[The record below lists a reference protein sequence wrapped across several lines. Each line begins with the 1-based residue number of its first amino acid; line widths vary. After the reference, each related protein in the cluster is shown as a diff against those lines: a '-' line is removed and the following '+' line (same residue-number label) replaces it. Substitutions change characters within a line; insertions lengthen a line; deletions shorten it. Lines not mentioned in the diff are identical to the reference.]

1 MLFIVAE
8 IEDVTPAAV
17 SSGKTDTNNNTSV
30 LWVEKFRPKSFIE
43 LLSDDGTNRTLLRWL
58 KLWDKAVFNR
68 DPKPPKPPK
77 EQDAG
82 KDGKFQEGNKF
93 AQKSAN
99 HEVIEE
105 LDKDGRPAQKV
116 NKNIFF
122 YLFWSS
128 FSFFIFFPLC

>member
-1 MLFIVAE
+1 MLFVVAE
-8 IEDVTPAAV
+8 IEEVIPAAV
-17 SSGKTDTNNNTSV
+17 SGKADTNNNTSV

-68 DPKPPKPPK
+68 DPKPPK
-77 EQDAG
+77 EQDQPG

-116 NKNIFF
+116 NRH
-122 YLFWSS
+122 LFPSFLS
-128 FSFFIFFPLC
+128 YFSFFSFF